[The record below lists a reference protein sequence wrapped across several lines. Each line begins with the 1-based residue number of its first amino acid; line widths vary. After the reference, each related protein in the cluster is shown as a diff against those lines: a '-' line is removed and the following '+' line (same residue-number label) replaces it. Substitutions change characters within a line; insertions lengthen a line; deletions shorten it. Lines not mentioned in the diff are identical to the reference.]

1 MPLLLVALFIGVP
14 IIEIAIFIRAGDVIG
29 FWPTLAAV
37 VLTAIVGT
45 ALLRAQGLAVIERAR
60 QSAER
65 GQLPIDEVFAGVCI
79 LLGGALL
86 LTPGFM
92 TDAVGFLL
100 LVPGFRRVIGRRIV
114 TALFRNSRT
123 RVWVDGEEVSSP
135 RHPQAKKPDA
145 IDVDFTEVPADES
158 DDDRGRGA
166 GR

>member
-14 IIEIAIFIRAGDVIG
+14 IIEIAIFIRAGDIIG
-29 FWPTLAAV
+29 FWPTLGAV
-37 VLTAIVGT
+37 VLTAVVGT
-45 ALLRAQGLAVIERAR
+45 ALLRAQGLAVLERAR
-60 QSAER
+60 RSAEQ

-100 LVPGFRRVIGRRIV
+100 LIPGFRRVIGRRIV
-114 TALFRNSRT
+114 AALFRNS
-123 RVWVDGEEVSSP
+123 RVWVDGEEISSP
-135 RHPQAKKPDA
+135 RHARSKPPPDA
-145 IDVDFTEVPADES
+145 IDVDFTEIPADES
-158 DDDRGRGA
+158 DNGRDRGA